1 MRLGF
6 RPFYLGAAAFTALSV
21 PVWVTVFLGKGSLPS
36 TVNPML
42 WHAHEML
49 FGFAGAVIVGFLLTA
64 GKAWTGLPTPR
75 GGALGALV
83 ALWLAARIAA
93 VGDSYAIYAALGVV
107 LPTVALALLRV
118 LLRATSA
125 TCRWWRSC
133 CCP

>member
-64 GKAWTGLPTPR
+64 GKAWTGLRRQLRDLRSARRRAADRRPR
-75 GGALGALV
+75 VAARAAAGNLRNLPLV
-83 ALWLAARIAA
+83 AILLLPVIFRIGRGC
-93 VGDSYAIYAALGVV
+93 VKTHRQGM
-107 LPTVALALLRV
+107 
-118 LLRATSA
+118 
-125 TCRWWRSC
+125 
-133 CCP
+133 